1 MNEEEYLSFVKKA
14 LIQKINEI
22 DQKMIANETDVK
34 TMNDYFWENYTEFDE
49 YGYEMYDNK
58 IALNTRMTERENY
71 KKEKRRYEKMLDS
84 PYFARVDFL

>member
-1 MNEEEYLSFVKKA
+1 MNDIKGANSMNEEEYLSFVKKA

-22 DQKMIANETDVK
+22 DEKIIANETDVK

-58 IALNTRMTERENY
+58 IALIINARDHFPID
-71 KKEKRRYEKMLDS
+71 KEKLLVYKMI
-84 PYFARVDFL
+84 